1 MLIRSY
7 FMNTKVRKEA
17 LVQDEDHNNDG
28 EMNPQNGNKYIMD
41 SAQFKCKYKTR
52 PSKATEE
59 TKKGGKKVQ
68 NDLKQHINFKYSLL
82 DKNIGLIFILTVFK
96 TNLLQGSLIFKCLY
110 LKHIPGKTNKNWLHF
125 SVTIGYAKHKSQ
137 VQFKSDSPIMSYRQH
152 YQECICLSSL
162 DSDFK
167 IPNKLVGSN
176 SISTRI
182 SMFLTVSIHDIIKFS
197 NSIMEYQ
204 ARKFG

>member
-1 MLIRSY
+1 
-7 FMNTKVRKEA
+7 MNTKVRKEA

-52 PSKATEE
+52 RSKATEE

-96 TNLLQGSLIFKCLY
+96 TNLLQGSLIFKSLY
-110 LKHIPGKTNKNWLHF
+110 LKHITGQTKKDWFAFISNWIYENNK
-125 SVTIGYAKHKSQ
+125 
-137 VQFKSDSPIMSYRQH
+137 
-152 YQECICLSSL
+152 SS
-162 DSDFK
+162 
-167 IPNKLVGSN
+167 
-176 SISTRI
+176 SI
-182 SMFLTVSIHDIIKFS
+182 
-197 NSIMEYQ
+197 
-204 ARKFG
+204 